1 MKWEKVEISQLGEI
15 ITGNTPPRKNP
26 ELYGDFIPFIK
37 PTDMEIDRRFTP
49 NPEECYSELGFEKYR
64 NSLIPKGATC
74 VVTIGTIGKKMTQ
87 AITDCFINQAV
98 NAVIPNENYDADFVF
113 YLLKHNLDK
122 VKGLDSGTSSGR
134 ENVSKSSFSSIEV
147 NVVKHLPTQR
157 KIASILS
164 AYDDLIENNLKRI
177 KLVKE
182 KAQLHYKSEFGDYQ
196 VSNKDF
202 DSLPKGWSV
211 KSIGEIY
218 GKLES
223 GSRPQGG
230 IDKELNNGIAS
241 VGAENVIG
249 LGKYNF
255 QNEKLI
261 TEAFFDNMNRGKIED
276 RDVLIYKDGAYIGKT
291 TLFQDGFPHE
301 KCCVNEHVFLLNT
314 KDVRYQYFLF
324 FTLNQKLYF
333 EKMQQLNANAAQ
345 PGINQESLKSLKLI
359 WPSEDKIE
367 KFNKKIEVCVK
378 LIFVLAK
385 QNTRLR
391 EARDILL
398 PRLMN
403 GQIVGAP
410 LVGALNAT
418 NAQNDVGITPNRA
431 PTRGA
436 PTIANDGHPKWV
448 DHK

>member
-1 MKWEKVEISQLGEI
+1 MKWEKVEISQIGEI

-64 NSLIPKGATC
+64 KSLIPKGSTC
-74 VVTIGTIGKKMTQ
+74 VVTIGSIGKKMTQ
-87 AITDCFINQAV
+87 AISDCFINQAV
-98 NAVIPNENYDADFVF
+98 NAIVPNDSYDKDFVY
-113 YLLKHNLDK
+113 YLLKNNLNS

-134 ENVSKSSFSSIEV
+134 ENVSKSAFSSIKV

-177 KLVKE
+177 KLLEE
-182 KAQLHYKSEFGDYQ
+182 KAAIVYSTEFGNYQ
-196 VSNKDF
+196 VSNKEF
-202 DSLPKGWSV
+202 TSLPKGWSV
-211 KSIGEIY
+211 KTIGEIY

-223 GSRPQGG
+223 GSRPKGG
-230 IDKELNNGIAS
+230 IDKELKEGIAS

-249 LGKYNF
+249 LGKYNY
-255 QNEKLI
+255 QSEKLI
-261 TEAFFDNMNRGKIED
+261 TLAFFENMNRGIIED
-276 RDVLIYKDGAYIGKT
+276 RDILIYKDGAYIGKT

-301 KCCVNEHVFLLNT
+301 KCCVNEHVFLLT
-314 KDVRYQYFLF
+314 SKDVRYQYFLF
-324 FTLNQKLYF
+324 FTLNQRLYF

-359 WPSEDKIE
+359 WPSDDKIE
-367 KFNKKIEVCVK
+367 EFNKEVETSLK
-378 LIFVLAK
+378 LIFILAK
-385 QNTRLR
+385 QNTKLR

-398 PRLMN
+398 PILMN
-403 GQIVGAP
+403 GQIEV
-410 LVGALNAT
+410 
-418 NAQNDVGITPNRA
+418 
-431 PTRGA
+431 
-436 PTIANDGHPKWV
+436 
-448 DHK
+448 